1 MQPLPYSND
10 LLEAAKASR
19 AHAYAPYS
27 QYLVGAAIRG
37 ADGNAYV
44 GCNVEN
50 ASYGVTVC
58 AERNALG
65 AMVAAGCRLVAEVV
79 VVTAD
84 RGTPCGICRQALA
97 EFSEKETLI
106 HCFDDQGGVQS
117 FTMGELL
124 PHAFTLRKT

>member
-1 MQPLPYSND
+1 MPYSND
-10 LLEAAKASR
+10 LLEAAKASQ

-27 QYLVGAAIRG
+27 GYLVGAAIRG
-37 ADGNAYV
+37 SDGKTYV

-65 AMVAAGCRLVAEVV
+65 AMVAAGCRLASEVV
-79 VVTAD
+79 VVTVD
-84 RGTPCGICRQALA
+84 GGTPCGICRQALA
-97 EFSEKETLI
+97 EFSEKDTLI
-106 HCFDDQGGVQS
+106 HCFDGQGGVQS

-124 PHAFTLRKT
+124 PHAFTLRTT